1 MNPKPQQKRLCDYCN
16 DTTALLYCRAD
27 SAKLCLSCDHEVHS
41 TNQLFSKHTR
51 SLLCD
56 VCHTSPVSIFCETEH
71 SVFCQNCDFER
82 QSLSSFPSTH
92 NRRPIE
98 GFTGC
103 PSGNE
108 LMEILGFEDLGLK
121 QSMLFS
127 EEMDGFMG
135 SGLDDGYSDLFVWD
149 STAVSI
155 DDFIMSS
162 DSGPNL
168 QALGVPPLPKASSDD
183 FYSQYYEGSNSAHC
197 CSEKSRSKMSFLN
210 RNRNAACRQHK
221 DERVCQL
228 LEPENGEAANQV
240 SFPSTLPGSNF
251 EESCAVPEKEF
262 NISDS
267 ASHINDGHEAE
278 PQPST
283 IGTLPVLPN
292 DGTHELSSQER
303 DSAISRYKEKKQTR
317 RYDKR
322 IRYESRKVRADSRT
336 RIKGR
341 FAKLD
346 H

>member
-1 MNPKPQQKRLCDYCN
+1 MTESLKPQHHQQQEPKQQTTTIMNPKPQQKRLCDYCN

-71 SVFCQNCDFER
+71 SVFCQNCDLER
-82 QSLSSFPSTH
+82 HGLSSLPATH

-98 GFTGC
+98 GFSGC

-127 EEMDGFMG
+127 EETDGFMG

-168 QALGVPPLPKASSDD
+168 QALGVPPLPQASIH
-183 FYSQYYEGSNSAHC
+183 FC
-197 CSEKSRSKMSFLN
+197 FLTMTVKLKS
-210 RNRNAACRQHK
+210 
-221 DERVCQL
+221 
-228 LEPENGEAANQV
+228 
-240 SFPSTLPGSNF
+240 
-251 EESCAVPEKEF
+251 
-262 NISDS
+262 
-267 ASHINDGHEAE
+267 
-278 PQPST
+278 
-283 IGTLPVLPN
+283 
-292 DGTHELSSQER
+292 
-303 DSAISRYKEKKQTR
+303 
-317 RYDKR
+317 
-322 IRYESRKVRADSRT
+322 VRAVCR
-336 RIKGR
+336 
-341 FAKLD
+341 
-346 H
+346 

>member
-1 MNPKPQQKRLCDYCN
+1 MTESLEPQHHQQQEPKQQTTTIMNPKPQQKRLCDYCN

-71 SVFCQNCDFER
+71 SVFCQNCDLER
-82 QSLSSFPSTH
+82 HNLSSFPSTH

-108 LMEILGFEDLGLK
+108 LMEILGFEDMGLK

-127 EEMDGFMG
+127 EETDGFMG

-168 QALGVPPLPKASSDD
+168 QALGVPPLPK
-183 FYSQYYEGSNSAHC
+183 
-197 CSEKSRSKMSFLN
+197 
-210 RNRNAACRQHK
+210 
-221 DERVCQL
+221 
-228 LEPENGEAANQV
+228 ENGEAANQV

-251 EESCAVPEKEF
+251 EESRAVPEKEF